1 MAVGIPRTL
10 TEPPSPPLA
19 SPTAIESAD
28 VMLWAGPPAA
38 SVAPKALPA
47 FPDLALAVPPAA
59 PRPPV
64 ATTVVMLVASPVS
77 PDVAMERLLA
87 PVLAVE
93 SARPF
98 ARASPVAPESPE
110 PDFRPPAVPVAP
122 EAPVLAVGLD
132 PAEEVAGPVFPVL
145 VEEDWALASPELP
158 EIAV

>member
-1 MAVGIPRTL
+1 MAVGITL
-10 TEPPSPPLA
+10 TLTDPPSPPLA

-110 PDFRPPAVPVAP
+110 VERRPLAAPVAP
-122 EAPVLAVGLD
+122 EAPDAAVGLE
-132 PAEEVAGPVFPVL
+132 PADDEAGPVLP
-145 VEEDWALASPELP
+145 AL
-158 EIAV
+158 